1 MNLSYIEAKN
11 NCLEILSTIYI
22 HNGLLVIDWHNTTW
36 DKTGYF
42 DYVTIYESLLSN
54 CSKMNFWISN
64 CKEVATWWMEREK
77 LKIKRIVRYSKEI
90 LMEIF
95 SETDLRSL
103 VIELF
108 VDKEPKSIIKNVVLN
123 NSIKMEYKQLSE
135 NDYLIYSKEI
145 IQKGDHSISVELT

>member
-1 MNLSYIEAKN
+1 
-11 NCLEILSTIYI
+11 
-22 HNGLLVIDWHNTTW
+22 
-36 DKTGYF
+36 
-42 DYVTIYESLLSN
+42 
-54 CSKMNFWISN
+54 MNFWISN